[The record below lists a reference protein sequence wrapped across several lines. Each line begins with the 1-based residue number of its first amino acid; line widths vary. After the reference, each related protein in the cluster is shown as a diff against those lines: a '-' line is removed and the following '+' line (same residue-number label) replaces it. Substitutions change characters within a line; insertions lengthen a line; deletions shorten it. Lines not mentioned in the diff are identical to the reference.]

1 MLINGRMHQNGLI
14 QSANTLADGVVLA
27 TAYGQD
33 DSELFLQTN
42 GAFSVEY
49 TADGEKKTTEA
60 EFDSSNMRFSATW
73 KPDNG
78 TATKI
83 RGEFTT
89 LSTNVNGTV
98 GNKFSSLEFK
108 RKNLITEIQV
118 PNGNITTLDLSGCTQ
133 LATLNCSDNKI
144 STLKL
149 NTSSL
154 KYFNCGYNALTA
166 IDVSKNNAL
175 AIFNCGY
182 NALTALDVSKNT
194 ALISLYCNGNSIA
207 ALDVSKNT
215 ALASLSCGYNALTAI
230 DVSKNTALAS
240 LNCSYNK
247 IAALDVSTN
256 NALTYFNC
264 SANALTAL
272 DVSKNT
278 ALTNLSCSINALTAL
293 DVSKKNTALISLYC
307 SANALTALDVST
319 NNALTYFNCFA
330 NALTALDVSNNAALL
345 MLYCQAN
352 KLTTLDVSNT
362 KKVATFLFS
371 GTLNNIGAANTS
383 ATIYSKL
390 NDGFTTFADAGT
402 LTTDGTEASAAL
414 RATAEAKGWT
424 VTIVE

>member
-1 MLINGRMHQNGLI
+1 MHLNGLI
-14 QSANTLADGVVLA
+14 QSANTLADGVVVG

-49 TADGEKKTTEA
+49 TADGVKQATEA

-89 LSTNVNGTV
+89 LTTNVKGTV
-98 GNKFSSLEFK
+98 GNKLTSLEFK
-108 RKNLITEIQV
+108 RQNLITEIQV
-118 PNGNITTLDLSGCTQ
+118 PNGTITTLDLSGCTQ
-133 LATLNCSDNKI
+133 LATLNCSGNKI

-149 NTSSL
+149 NTNSL
-154 KYFNCGYNALTA
+154 KYFNCDDNAIAALDVSKNTALTHFSCGYNALTALDVSKNTALTHFSCGYNALTA
-166 IDVSKNNAL
+166 I
-175 AIFNCGY
+175 
-182 NALTALDVSKNT
+182 DVSKNT

-215 ALASLSCGYNALTAI
+215 ALVSLSCGYN
-230 DVSKNTALAS
+230 
-240 LNCSYNK
+240 
-247 IAALDVSTN
+247 
-256 NALTYFNC
+256 
-264 SANALTAL
+264 NALTAL

-278 ALTNLSCSINALTAL
+278 ALARLDCSYNKITALDVSTNTALTYLNCTKNQLTAL
-293 DVSKKNTALISLYC
+293 DVSTNTALTNLSC
-307 SANALTALDVST
+307 SSNALTALDVST
-319 NNALTYFNCFA
+319 NTALISLYCSG
-330 NALTALDVSNNAALL
+330 NALTALDVSNT
-345 MLYCQAN
+345 N
-352 KLTTLDVSNT
+352 KVSVFN
-362 KKVATFLFS
+362 FS

-390 NDGFTTFADAGT
+390 NAAFAIFADAGT
-402 LTTDGTEASAAL
+402 LTTDGTDASAAL

-424 VTIVE
+424 VTIIE

>member
-1 MLINGRMHQNGLI
+1 MLINGRMHLNGLI
-14 QSANTLADGVVLA
+14 QSANTLADGVVVG

-49 TADGEKKTTEA
+49 TADGVKQATEA

-89 LSTNVNGTV
+89 LTTNVKGTV
-98 GNKFSSLEFK
+98 GNKLTSLEFK
-108 RKNLITEIQV
+108 RQNLITEIQV
-118 PNGNITTLDLSGCTQ
+118 PNGTITTLDLSGCTQ
-133 LATLNCSDNKI
+133 LATLNCSGNKI

-149 NTSSL
+149 NTNSL
-154 KYFNCGYNALTA
+154 KYFNCDDNAIAALDVSKNTALTYFSCGYNALTA
-166 IDVSKNNAL
+166 I
-175 AIFNCGY
+175 
-182 NALTALDVSKNT
+182 DVSKNT

-215 ALASLSCGYNALTAI
+215 ALVSLSCGYN
-230 DVSKNTALAS
+230 
-240 LNCSYNK
+240 
-247 IAALDVSTN
+247 
-256 NALTYFNC
+256 
-264 SANALTAL
+264 NALTAL

-278 ALTNLSCSINALTAL
+278 ALARLDCSYNKITALDVSTNTALTYLNCTKNQLTAL
-293 DVSKKNTALISLYC
+293 DVSTNTALTNLSC
-307 SANALTALDVST
+307 SSNALTALDVST
-319 NNALTYFNCFA
+319 NTALISLYCSG
-330 NALTALDVSNNAALL
+330 NALTALDVSNT
-345 MLYCQAN
+345 N
-352 KLTTLDVSNT
+352 KVSVFN
-362 KKVATFLFS
+362 FS

-390 NDGFTTFADAGT
+390 NAAFAIFADAGT
-402 LTTDGTEASAAL
+402 LTTDGTDASAAL

-424 VTIVE
+424 VTIIE